1 MTASRPLSPATLI
14 QARGIARACWIESDS
29 DPETAESLFSG
40 RYPGVEQRTVALD
53 LFQHWIDRKV
63 HEPDL
68 MITTDEAELIGLGS
82 E

>member
-1 MTASRPLSPATLI
+1 MTASRPLSPMTLI

-29 DPETAESLFSG
+29 DPEVAEALFGG

-53 LFQHWIDRKV
+53 LFQHWIDRKI